1 MLDSSNKVNLK
12 NHEIQTKIFLNSNN
26 KSFRR
31 ISLPD
36 CLLWLFLSF
45 QELMMKINTTP
56 IVLFGESINPGESKT
71 INVEI
76 ARLHTTTKLNIPVI
90 VRRSKIDGPV
100 VLFSAGIHGDEING
114 VEIVRQVIRTKINK
128 PKRGT
133 IICIPIVNVFGFVN
147 KSREFPDGR
156 DLNRVFPGSKKGSL
170 ASRFAFHILTEIM
183 TVVNY
188 AVDFHAGGAS
198 RFNAPQIRIAPNNEA
213 LKNLADVFNA
223 PFTLYSKNI
232 SGSFRSSSEKL
243 NVKMLLF
250 EGGKSLDIN
259 TSIADEGI
267 NGAKRLLAHL
277 DMLDP
282 KHSVPQQQSNTI
294 YIEKSGWIRAK
305 CSGLLHDYNMIGKFV
320 KKGTVLAII
329 TDPYGKFERKVKAP
343 NDGYIINANHSPIVY
358 EGDAI
363 YHLSN
368 AFDSEE
374 GE

>member
-1 MLDSSNKVNLK
+1 MIK
-12 NHEIQTKIFLNSNN
+12 NNSA
-26 KSFRR
+26 
-31 ISLPD
+31 
-36 CLLWLFLSF
+36 
-45 QELMMKINTTP
+45 P
-56 IVLFGESINPGESKT
+56 IVIFGESIIPGESKT

-90 VRRSKIDGPV
+90 VRRSKLDGPV

-114 VEIVRQVIRTKINK
+114 VEIVRQLISKKINR
-128 PKRGT
+128 PKKGT
-133 IICIPIVNVFGFVN
+133 IICIPIINVYGFVN

-156 DLNRVFPGSKKGSL
+156 DLNRVFPGSKTGSL

-183 TVVNY
+183 PVVNY

-198 RFNAPQIRIAPNNEA
+198 RFNAPQIRLTQHNED
-213 LKNLADVFNA
+213 LKILADVFNA

-232 SGSFRSSSEKL
+232 AGSFRSASEKL

-259 TSIADEGI
+259 NHIADEGV
-267 NGAKRLLAHL
+267 NGVKRLLSHL

-282 KHSVPQQQSNTI
+282 KHIVMQQKTPTI
-294 YIEKSGWIRAK
+294 YIEKSGWVRAK
-305 CSGLLHDYNMIGKFV
+305 CSGLLHDYNTIGTFL
-320 KKGTVLAII
+320 KKGSILATI

-343 NDGYIINANHSPIVY
+343 NDGYVINANLSPIVY

-363 YHLSN
+363 YHMSN
-368 AFDSEE
+368 TAENGEE
-374 GE
+374 

>member
-1 MLDSSNKVNLK
+1 MIK
-12 NHEIQTKIFLNSNN
+12 NNSA
-26 KSFRR
+26 
-31 ISLPD
+31 
-36 CLLWLFLSF
+36 
-45 QELMMKINTTP
+45 P
-56 IVLFGESINPGESKT
+56 IVIFGESIIPGESKT

-90 VRRSKIDGPV
+90 IRRSKIDGPV

-114 VEIVRQVIRTKINK
+114 VEIVRQLISKKINK

-133 IICIPIVNVFGFVN
+133 IICIPIINVYGFVN

-156 DLNRVFPGSKKGSL
+156 DLNRVFPGSKTGSL

-183 TVVNY
+183 PIVNY

-198 RFNAPQIRIAPNNEA
+198 RFNAPQIRLTHNNKE
-213 LKNLADVFNA
+213 LKVLADVFNA

-232 SGSFRSSSEKL
+232 SGSFRSASEKL

-259 TSIADEGI
+259 NAIANEGV
-267 NGAKRLLAHL
+267 NGVKRLLSHL
-277 DMLDP
+277 EMLDP
-282 KHSVPQQQSNTI
+282 KHIVTNQKTPTI
-294 YIEKSGWIRAK
+294 YIEKSGWVRAK
-305 CSGLLHDYNMIGKFV
+305 CSGLLHDYNTIGTFV
-320 KKGTVLAII
+320 RKGSILATI

-343 NDGYIINANHSPIVY
+343 NDGYVINANYSPIVY

-363 YHLSN
+363 YHMSN
-368 AFDSEE
+368 TNEE
-374 GE
+374 DEE

>member
-1 MLDSSNKVNLK
+1 MIKTN
-12 NHEIQTKIFLNSNN
+12 
-26 KSFRR
+26 
-31 ISLPD
+31 P
-36 CLLWLFLSF
+36 
-45 QELMMKINTTP
+45 TP
-56 IVLFGESINPGESKT
+56 IVIFGESIIPGESKT

-114 VEIVRQVIRTKINK
+114 VEIVRQLVHKKINR
-128 PKRGT
+128 PKKGT
-133 IICIPIVNVFGFVN
+133 IICIPIINVYGFVN

-156 DLNRVFPGSKKGSL
+156 DLNRVFPGSKTGSL

-183 TVVNY
+183 PIVNY

-198 RFNAPQIRIAPNNEA
+198 RFNAPQIRISPSNPE
-213 LKNLADVFNA
+213 LKLLADVFNA
-223 PFTLYSKNI
+223 PFTLYSRNI
-232 SGSFRSSSEKL
+232 IGSFRNSSERMD
-243 NVKMLLF
+243 VKMLLF

-259 TSIADEGI
+259 NAIADEGI
-267 NGAKRLLAHL
+267 NGAKRLLSHL

-282 KHSVPQQQSNTI
+282 KHTIVRQKSNTI

-305 CSGLLHDYNMIGKFV
+305 CSGLLHDYNTIGTFV
-320 KKGTVLAII
+320 QKGTTLATI

-343 NDGYIINANHSPIVY
+343 NDGYVINANHSPIVY

-368 AFDSEE
+368 AFGEE

>member
-1 MLDSSNKVNLK
+1 MK
-12 NHEIQTKIFLNSNN
+12 NSKPLVIFG
-26 KSFRR
+26 
-31 ISLPD
+31 
-36 CLLWLFLSF
+36 
-45 QELMMKINTTP
+45 
-56 IVLFGESINPGESKT
+56 VSILPGEHKT

-90 VRRSKIDGPV
+90 VRRSKHEGPV

-114 VEIVRQVIRTKINK
+114 VEVVRQIISKKINR
-128 PKRGT
+128 PHRGT
-133 IICIPIVNVFGFVN
+133 IICIPVINMYGFVN

-170 ASRFAFHILTEIM
+170 ASRFAYHIVAEILPIID
-183 TVVNY
+183 Y

-198 RFNAPQIRIAPNNEA
+198 RFNATQIRITENNPE
-213 LKNLADVFNA
+213 LKVLADVFNA

-232 SGSFRSSSEKL
+232 GGSFRNTCEKA

-259 TSIADEGI
+259 NVIANEGI
-267 NGAKRLLAHL
+267 MGVKRLLYYL

-282 KHSVPQQQSNTI
+282 KHIVEKAEDSSI
-294 YIEKSGWIRAK
+294 YIKYSVWLRAK

-320 KKGTVLAII
+320 TKGTILATI
-329 TDPYGKFERKVKAP
+329 TDPFGKFEQKVKAP
-343 NDGYIINANHSPIVY
+343 HSGYVINANHSPIVY

-363 YHLSN
+363 YHISKN
-368 AFDSEE
+368 SPINVDE
-374 GE
+374 

>member
-1 MLDSSNKVNLK
+1 MIK
-12 NHEIQTKIFLNSNN
+12 NNSA
-26 KSFRR
+26 
-31 ISLPD
+31 
-36 CLLWLFLSF
+36 
-45 QELMMKINTTP
+45 P
-56 IVLFGESINPGESKT
+56 IIIFGESIIPGESKT

-114 VEIVRQVIRTKINK
+114 VEIVRQLISKKINR
-128 PKRGT
+128 PKKGT
-133 IICIPIVNVFGFVN
+133 IICIPIINVYGFVN

-156 DLNRVFPGSKKGSL
+156 DLNRVFPGSKTGSL

-183 TVVNY
+183 PVVNY

-198 RFNAPQIRIAPNNEA
+198 RFNAPQIRLAQHNEE
-213 LKNLADVFNA
+213 LKILADVFNA

-232 SGSFRSSSEKL
+232 AGSFRSASEKL

-259 TSIADEGI
+259 NQIADEGI
-267 NGAKRLLAHL
+267 NGVKRLLSHL

-282 KHSVPQQQSNTI
+282 KHNVIQQKTPSI
-294 YIEKSGWIRAK
+294 YIEKSGWVRAK
-305 CSGLLHDYNMIGKFV
+305 CSGLLHDYNTIGTFL
-320 KKGTVLAII
+320 KKGSVLATI

-343 NDGYIINANHSPIVY
+343 NDGYVINANLSPIVY

-363 YHLSN
+363 YHMSN
-368 AFDSEE
+368 TAENGEE
-374 GE
+374 